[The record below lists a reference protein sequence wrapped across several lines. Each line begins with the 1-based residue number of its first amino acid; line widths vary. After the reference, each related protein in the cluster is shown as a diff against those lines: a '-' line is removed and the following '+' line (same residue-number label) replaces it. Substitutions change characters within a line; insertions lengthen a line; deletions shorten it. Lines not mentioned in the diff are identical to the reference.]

1 VISEFAVKT
10 VLEKF
15 KMAIEKGGHTL
26 MMRLLAIDLEYTL
39 LLTTLN
45 IRCTFLML
53 QRTVKQRTVPRRYN
67 NIQYCTK
74 NGCLRY
80 LRK

>member
-1 VISEFAVKT
+1 LFGASHPEAIVRTDTTIAGVDYNSSAGFEGDKLTVISEFAVKT

-39 LLTTLN
+39 L
-45 IRCTFLML
+45 
-53 QRTVKQRTVPRRYN
+53 
-67 NIQYCTK
+67 
-74 NGCLRY
+74 
-80 LRK
+80 